1 MHLGKKL
8 AAILMGSMLAAAAGC
23 ADGDLTGPRV
33 APDTPSYDGSG
44 WAGSGNRTESD
55 SSTTISSGGSGWA
68 GSGNFTAAD
77 SATTDGRG
85 SGWAGSG
92 N

>member
-1 MHLGKKL
+1 MHLRNKL

-23 ADGDLTGPRV
+23 ADEAHVTGPRTASD
-33 APDTPSYDGSG
+33 APAYDGSG

-55 SSTTISSGGSGWA
+55 ST
-68 GSGNFTAAD
+68 TAAD
-77 SATTDGRG
+77 SISTGGRG